1 MQKSCGINGD
11 EVRALIRSAMHS
23 AKDGHLLHRLDGVL
37 LVAEGRSCSE
47 VAAWFGVN
55 RRTVER
61 WVHVAD
67 ARGADGL
74 AEHHQHTGRP
84 AKLSS
89 AQQDVIGLALLAAP
103 RVQGYPERRWTG
115 KRLALHLASRFG
127 LALSVRSCQRL
138 IAGPRVSQSTHR

>member
-1 MQKSCGINGD
+1 MHKSCVSSAEN
-11 EVRALIRSAMHS
+11 VREMIRSALHG

-61 WVHVAD
+61 WVHAAD
-67 ARGADGL
+67 AQGADGL
-74 AEHHQHTGRP
+74 AEHHQHSGRP
-84 AKLSS
+84 AKLSC

-103 RVQGYPERRWTG
+103 LVHGYPERRWTG

-138 IAGPRVSQSTHR
+138 IAGPRANQSTHR